1 MLRRIGAISL
11 IGRKYRTL
19 SQGEKQTILIARSLM
34 EEPDLLIFDEASS
47 GLDLFAREAIF
58 QLIHQIKQMEKA
70 PTILFVTHHAE
81 EITKSFS
88 HVLLL
93 KEGQSFAQGPK
104 EEILT
109 QDTLSAFYGGKVQ
122 LIPIGEDRYYI
133 QTDQ

>member
-1 MLRRIGAISL
+1 
-11 IGRKYRTL
+11 
-19 SQGEKQTILIARSLM
+19 
-34 EEPDLLIFDEASS
+34 
-47 GLDLFAREAIF
+47 
-58 QLIHQIKQMEKA
+58 MEKA

-109 QDTLSAFYGGKVQ
+109 QETLSAFLRGKGPADSNRGRTLLYPARAVKRLTKIQ
-122 LIPIGEDRYYI
+122 NKEIGSSVTNLFSSIKAETHFYRFRA
-133 QTDQ
+133 